1 MLSDALCS
9 CFSCF
14 LFLHFPPT
22 YRQDV
27 NVTCT
32 CRHSLA
38 QHLEAILCLTC
49 RHWIHLHWDQAAIET
64 LIRQQYP
71 SYLDLMYL
79 LKPGVMRA
87 NFARYLVLH
96 L

>member
-1 MLSDALCS
+1 MLSGTLCL
-9 CFSCF
+9 CFLCF
-14 LFLHFPPT
+14 LFVHVAPQAGRRMTSLAH
-22 YRQDV
+22 Q
-27 NVTCT
+27 
-32 CRHSLA
+32 HSQA
-38 QHLEAILCLTC
+38 QHLEAIICLTC
-49 RHWIHLHWDQAAIET
+49 RHWVHLHWDQAAVET

-79 LKPGVMRA
+79 LEPGIMRA

>member
-1 MLSDALCS
+1 MLCVCVSFPDPVLCRA
-9 CFSCF
+9 
-14 LFLHFPPT
+14 H
-22 YRQDV
+22 RQV
-27 NVTCT
+27 RNAACT
-32 CRHSLA
+32 CLQSLA
-38 QHLEAILCLTC
+38 QHLMAILLLTC

-79 LKPGVMRA
+79 LEPGIMRA
-87 NFARYLVLH
+87 NFAKYLVLH

>member
-1 MLSDALCS
+1 MLSGALCLCNS
-9 CFSCF
+9 CV
-14 LFLHFPPT
+14 LFLYLAVLT
-22 YRQDV
+22 GRRL
-27 NVTCT
+27 T
-32 CRHSLA
+32 SLA
-38 QHLEAILCLTC
+38 HASTHWPSIENAILCLTC

-79 LKPGVMRA
+79 LEPGIMRA